1 VFLWRRNTFKNKI
14 DFKTLATKSRDSS
27 NAFSALLFFVKISGG
42 GSMQAFIHGA
52 VGFVVGVAATII
64 ATAYF
69 KFKNNK

>member
-1 VFLWRRNTFKNKI
+1 
-14 DFKTLATKSRDSS
+14 
-27 NAFSALLFFVKISGG
+27 
-42 GSMQAFIHGA
+42 MQAFIQGA

>member
-1 VFLWRRNTFKNKI
+1 MFLWRRNTFKNKI

-42 GSMQAFIHGA
+42 GSMQAFIQGA